1 MHLSSF
7 TVLALSVVAPVLGA
21 RSPGCGKNPTIRS
34 GTYRARINNKDR
46 EYIVRVPDN
55 YDRNQAYRFV
65 FTFHALGGNAA
76 QIANGGGGT
85 LAYYGLPPLM
95 TGNNSAIF
103 VSPNGLNQGWGNT
116 GGEDITFVDHIVK
129 TIEDDLCV
137 EQSLRF
143 ATGFSYGGAMSYSWA
158 CSRPNDV
165 RAISVLSSA
174 VLSGCNG
181 GTQPVA
187 YYHQHGTRDSV
198 LSIQMG
204 RQMRD
209 RFIQNNRCT
218 PLNPEPQ
225 PGAGGR
231 SNKVQYQ
238 NCLPDK
244 PATWVIFDGDHNPSQ
259 QDPGSNTPFAPG
271 NTWEFWSQF
280 KAKDESGNPVQPP
293 TTSEAPTQ
301 PQPPT
306 TTLITTTQQQPQP
319 TEPAPGPASPKW
331 GQCGGNGWTGP
342 TRCESGSTCQRIN
355 DWYHQCL

>member
-1 MHLSSF
+1 MHSSLLL
-7 TVLALSVVAPVLGA
+7 LALSAAGAVSAA
-21 RSPGCGKNPTIRS
+21 RSPGCGKTPTIRN
-34 GTYRARINNKDR
+34 GQYTMTVNGKQR
-46 EYIVRVPDN
+46 EYIVRLPDN
-55 YDRNQAYRFV
+55 YDRNKAYRFV
-65 FTFHALGGNAA
+65 FTFHALGGNAQ

-95 TGNNSAIF
+95 TGDNAAIF
-103 VSPNGLNQGWGNT
+103 VSPNGLNQGWANT
-116 GGEDITFVDHIVK
+116 GGEDITFVDNIVK
-129 TIEDDLCV
+129 TIEADLCV

-165 RAISVLSSA
+165 RAVSILSSA

-198 LSIQMG
+198 LSIQQG

-209 RFIQNNRCT
+209 RFVSNNRCT

-225 PGAGGR
+225 PGSGGR
-231 SNKVQYQ
+231 STKTEYK

-244 PATWVIFDGDHNPSQ
+244 PVTWVIFDGDHNPSQ
-259 QDPGSNTPFAPG
+259 QDPGSSTPFAPG
-271 NTWEFWSQF
+271 NTWEFWRQF
-280 KAKDESGNPVQPP
+280 SAKDSDGNV
-293 TTSEAPTQ
+293 
-301 PQPPT
+301 PQPSQPAASS
-306 TTLITTTQQQPQP
+306 TTLATITTPAPQP
-319 TEPAPGPASPKW
+319 SQNPGPGPTSPRW
-331 GQCGGNGWTGP
+331 GQCGGNNWNGP
-342 TRCESGSTCQRIN
+342 TACESGTTCQKIN

>member
-1 MHLSSF
+1 MQLS
-7 TVLALSVVAPVLGA
+7 TLTALALSCVAPVLGA
-21 RSPGCGKNPTIRS
+21 RSSGCGKTPTIRS
-34 GTYRARINNKDR
+34 GSYTAQINGKTR

-65 FTFHALGGNAA
+65 FTFHALGGSAS

-95 TGNNSAIF
+95 TGNNTAIF
-103 VSPNGLNQGWGNT
+103 VSPNGLNAGWANT
-116 GGEDITFVDHIVK
+116 GGEDISFVDHIVK
-129 TIEDDLCV
+129 TIENDLCV

-165 RAISVLSSA
+165 RAVSILSSA

-198 LSIQMG
+198 LSIAQG

-209 RFIQNNRCT
+209 RFIANNKCT

-225 PGAGGR
+225 PGSGGR
-231 SNKVQYQ
+231 STKTQYQ

-280 KAKDESGNPVQPP
+280 NAKDENGNPTPGNPV
-293 TTSEAPTQ
+293 
-301 PQPPT
+301 
-306 TTLITTTQQQPQP
+306 TTTQPPVPTFATSTTQAPQP
-319 TEPAPGPASPKW
+319 TQQPGGPTSPKW
-331 GQCGGNGWTGP
+331 GQCGGIGWNGP
-342 TRCESGSTCQRIN
+342 TACVSGTTCNKIN
-355 DWYHQCL
+355 DWYFQCL

>member
-1 MHLSSF
+1 MHFS
-7 TVLALSVVAPVLGA
+7 TVALLALSCVPPVLGA
-21 RSPGCGKNPTIRS
+21 RSPGCGKTPTIRS
-34 GTYRARINNKDR
+34 GQYTMTVNGKQRQ
-46 EYIVRVPDN
+46 YIVRVPDN
-55 YDRNQAYRFV
+55 YNQNQAYRLV
-65 FTFHALGGNAA
+65 FTFHALGGNAE

-103 VSPNGLNQGWGNT
+103 VSPNGLNQGWANT
-116 GGEDITFVDHIVK
+116 GGEDITFVDNMVQ
-129 TIEDDLCV
+129 TIEAGLCV

-198 LSIQMG
+198 LSIQQG

-209 RFIQNNRCT
+209 RFVSNNRCT

-225 PGAGGR
+225 PNGGR
-231 SNKVQYQ
+231 STKTEYR
-238 NCLPDK
+238 NCLAGK
-244 PATWVIFDGDHNPSQ
+244 PVTWVIFDGDHNPSQ
-259 QDPGSNTPFAPG
+259 QDQGSNTPFAPG

-280 KAKDESGNPVQPP
+280 QAEGGSDNP
-293 TTSEAPTQ
+293 APV
-301 PQPPT
+301 PT
-306 TTLITTTQQQPQP
+306 TTQAPPVTQP
-319 TEPAPGPASPKW
+319 TTAPGGPTSPRW
-331 GQCGGNGWTGP
+331 GQCGGIGWNGP
-342 TRCESGSTCQRIN
+342 TACVSGTTCTRLN
-355 DWYHQCL
+355 DYYHQCL